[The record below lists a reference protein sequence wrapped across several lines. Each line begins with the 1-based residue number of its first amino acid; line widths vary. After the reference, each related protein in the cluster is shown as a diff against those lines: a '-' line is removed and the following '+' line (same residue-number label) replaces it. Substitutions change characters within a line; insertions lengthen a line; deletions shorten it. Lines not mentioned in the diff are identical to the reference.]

1 MPTLELTDDEVLLV
15 RASMER
21 ERDEEIRLLKS
32 LGRDISRPG
41 VSVVLDAA
49 WGVLSK
55 LEAANAND

>member
-1 MPTLELTDDEVLLV
+1 MPTIDLTDDEVLLV

-21 ERDEEIRLLKS
+21 ERDEEISLLKS

-55 LEAANAND
+55 LEAVYAND